1 MVSEI
6 VINIIYH
13 LTYIVIMATKTIPN
27 FLISPNYR
35 PATNPTTINTYVGR
49 GGQSATGSGEIPVVE
64 YLKKLEQTCMFE
76 DEDRLNDHFRSSLKD
91 RTPSA
96 PTLASDATRKDRHS
110 SEILSIRHNMSRTA
124 EEPYHPDLNLSFTER
139 DPRGIALN
147 PNMRKLALQSGF
159 RTKYKDFVNDNLSD
173 AQITGGNRSVQKQI
187 KDRVTGFQPL
197 KKRWKIF
204 ETSRD
209 GRSVKSNMPGFSTNK
224 RSDASKVI
232 LNRPNLRVN
241 ESSQATRDAVT
252 KISNALPI
260 GSRKTVSHRFKI
272 ADYSQIRSSKYT
284 GDNDFRKIMDQVE
297 EDQDAKQS
305 KEDTTR
311 SIAYTMST
319 AANKAIEFGAER
331 EESFDTPHN
340 RKAVRT
346 GNVREGF
353 EAAECSEINPAN
365 MIFQHYVQKPQ
376 SRTTICKDT
385 LSRES
390 EIDKSQF
397 ALIKEMG
404 KNRSSTFS
412 FDPRMAWEGE
422 SDQVAAR
429 DYKVHVYKTGNV
441 PSKRTGADDVDYDH
455 DVGESA
461 FTQLRSTSHNK
472 VGLGGA
478 RDVDPTADWKDSGF
492 KDRHGAPLGE
502 KSKAKYYGTGDNK
515 RNNAVGEMDYM
526 PRSSNRVR
534 ARGTTAALRGSV
546 N

>member
-1 MVSEI
+1 
-6 VINIIYH
+6 
-13 LTYIVIMATKTIPN
+13 MAADETLPN
-27 FLISPNYR
+27 FLITPNYR
-35 PATNPTTINTYVGR
+35 GATNKTNPTQLNHYVGR
-49 GGQSATGSGEIPVVE
+49 GGGSNNVGEIPVVE
-64 YLKKLEQTCMFE
+64 YLKKIEQTCMYE
-76 DEDRLNDHFRSSLKD
+76 DENILTDHFRNTLKD
-91 RTPSA
+91 RTPDP
-96 PTLASDATRKDRHS
+96 PTLASDQTRRDRHS
-110 SEILSIRHNMSRTA
+110 SEVLSVRHNMARTS
-124 EEPYHPDLNLSFTER
+124 EEPYHPDMNLSFTER
-139 DPRGIALN
+139 DPRGIALD
-147 PNMRKLALQSGF
+147 PNLRKAALQSGF

-187 KDRVTGFQPL
+187 KDRVSGFQPL

-204 ETSRD
+204 STSRD
-209 GRSVKSNMPGFSTNK
+209 GRSVKSNMSGFSTNK

-260 GSRKTVSHRFKI
+260 GSRKTASHRFKI
-272 ADYSQIRSSKYT
+272 ADYSQVRSSKYT
-284 GDNDFRKIMDQVE
+284 GDNDFRKLMDQAE
-297 EDQDAKQS
+297 EAQDAKQS

-311 SIAYTMST
+311 SIAYIMST
-319 AANKAIEFGAER
+319 AANKAIEFDTER
-331 EESFDTPHN
+331 DESFDTPHN

-404 KNRSSTFS
+404 KNRSSTFT
-412 FDPRMAWEGE
+412 FDPRMAWEAE

-429 DYKVHVYKTGNV
+429 DHKVYVYKTGNLPTRRV
-441 PSKRTGADDVDYDH
+441 GADDIDFDH
-455 DVGESA
+455 DAEESA
-461 FTQLRSTSHNK
+461 FTQTRSTAHNK
-472 VGLGGA
+472 VAPGGA

-492 KDRHGAPLGE
+492 KDRHAAPLGE
-502 KSKAKYYGTGDNK
+502 KSRAKYYGTGDK
-515 RNNAVGEMDYM
+515 RGNAVGEMDYM

-534 ARGTTAALRGSV
+534 ARGTTAALRGSTI
-546 N
+546 